1 MSAAHTTS
9 KRKKAASKK
18 ETPTQ
23 KAPAGLIKDPRP
35 NAEEEWTKLKHFIG
49 GDRTQISELEKR
61 LLTNDSEDLNLDPL
75 EPAYPP
81 HLRRRGDGGPG
92 PSHCRLYLS

>member
-1 MSAAHTTS
+1 MSATQTTS

-23 KAPAGLIKDPRP
+23 KPTAVLIKDPRP
-35 NAEEEWTKLKHFIG
+35 NAEEEWTKLKHFVG

-61 LLTNDSEDLNLDPL
+61 LLTNDSEDLNLDPM
-75 EPAYPP
+75 EPGYPP
-81 HLRRRGDGGPG
+81 T
-92 PSHCRLYLS
+92 

>member
-1 MSAAHTTS
+1 MSAAQTTR

-23 KAPAGLIKDPRP
+23 KAPAGLINDPRP
-35 NAEEEWTKLKHFIG
+35 NAEEEWTKLKHFVG
-49 GDRTQISELEKR
+49 GNRATISELEKR
-61 LLTNDSEDLNLDPL
+61 LLTNDSEDLNIDPL

-81 HLRRRGDGGPG
+81 HLRSRDNGGSR
-92 PSHCRLYLS
+92 PSQCWFYLP